1 MSFESM
7 ISQLE
12 TNEELGILL
21 RKIKKMEIQL
31 DFFDKTNEEL
41 TEEEMRILLESANLL
56 ASSSKIQNQQNALNI
71 ATTLPLI
78 SSSNGVSMA
87 SLLILRKLG
96 NYPGMKLLETR
107 YEMNNY
113 KHQLSGMAF
122 FEAHVLE
129 YANTRLLSG
138 KEYLLTNFQK
148 KVVDMLEEDADGFSI
163 SAPTSAGKSYVFLK
177 VLLDIIS
184 KDEGATVIYIVPTRA
199 LIKQVMNDFLVNI
212 AELGLTNIYV
222 GCSSETEVMVENPD
236 RSNILVLTQERLYQL
251 CNKPDV
257 EKIKTKM
264 IVIDEAHN
272 IQYGG
277 RGVLLENAI
286 KFARVLWED
295 ARILFS
301 SPLVKN
307 PQKLL
312 ETFNFD
318 IGLKEKDDFPLVRQ
332 NIIKVKKIREE
343 LHVSALYEEDEIII
357 GSKIYPGSQNTV
369 PTVLANAALYLW
381 NNQTSI
387 IYANE
392 PMISTDVIRELF
404 NSGQFPY
411 LKDERLDEFADFIEE
426 YITKN
431 YELANFIRC
440 GLAFHFG
447 ALPAIIR
454 SGIEELFKAGAL
466 KIVSCTSTLLEGVN
480 MPAKNIFVYK
490 PQKGKNKAIDN
501 LSFWNLAG
509 RAGRIG
515 NDFAGNIICIEL
527 DSWVNNPVLGER
539 YQEIVPSSEIRLIND
554 SVKFKEFIESRNL
567 PPGKD
572 DYNEQ
577 LFSLIIKERLLG
589 RNLEDSPYRKEHNVN
604 TLKEID
610 IITRTTIDGFKP
622 PRELLH
628 KNPGI
633 MPDKINALWEFFE
646 KNKGEYQYFLPAFPL
661 SENGFDNFN
670 LIVKIVNHLF
680 IGGIWSEKFERKIT
694 TAGHKWMKGTPLAQL
709 IFFNG
714 TILSS
719 GQREITKH
727 VKDQIEFINN
737 VIRYQT
743 VKYTQTYVEVLKIF
757 LRNIGKVEESEK
769 VINISAYLEYG
780 ACTVAALEFMAI
792 GLPREAAI
800 KLSEIIGNHENIS
813 TDYCIEWLKR
823 LDVNSLDIANYLKKQ
838 IYGLQLTF

>member
-1 MSFESM
+1 M

-12 TNEELGILL
+12 SNEQLGVLL
-21 RKIKKMEIQL
+21 RKIKKIEIQL
-31 DFFDKTNEEL
+31 DFFNKTNEEL
-41 TEEEMRILLESANLL
+41 TDDDTRILLESANLL
-56 ASSSKIQNQQNALNI
+56 ASSSKIENQRIALNI

-78 SSSNGVSMA
+78 SDSSGVSMA

-96 NYPGMKLLETR
+96 NYPGMKLLEKR
-107 YEMNNY
+107 NEMNNY
-113 KHQLSGMAF
+113 KTQLSGMAF

-129 YANTRLLSG
+129 YANTRKLSG

-148 KVVDMLEEDADGFSI
+148 KVVDMLEKDIDGISI

-177 VLLDIIS
+177 VLLDLIS
-184 KDEGATVIYIVPTRA
+184 KDEGSTVVYIVPTRA
-199 LIKQVMNDFLVNI
+199 LIKQVMSDFLENI
-212 AELGLTNIYV
+212 AELGLRNLYV
-222 GCSSETEVMVENPD
+222 GCSSEIEVIVENPD

-251 CNKPDV
+251 CNKQDAKKV
-257 EKIKTKM
+257 KTKM

-286 KFARVLWED
+286 KFAHVLWED
-295 ARILFS
+295 AKVLFS

-312 ETFNFD
+312 DTFD
-318 IGLKEKDDFPLVRQ
+318 LERGLDEKDDFPLVRQ
-332 NIIKVKKIREE
+332 NIIKVKMAYEQ
-343 LHVSALYEEDEIII
+343 LLVSALYEEDEISI
-357 GSKIYPGSQNTV
+357 GSKFFHNSGNTL
-369 PTVLANAALYLW
+369 PEILANTALYLW

-392 PMISTDVIRELF
+392 PMMSADVIRELF
-404 NSGQFPY
+404 NSGEFPY
-411 LKDERLDEFADFIEE
+411 LNDARLDEFADFIEE

-431 YELANFIRC
+431 YELASFIRC

-490 PQKGKNKAIDN
+490 PEKGQHKAIDN

-527 DSWVNNPVLGER
+527 DSWASNPISGER
-539 YQEIVPSSEIRLIND
+539 YQEILPSSELRLIKD
-554 SVKFKEFIESRNL
+554 SVKFKEFIESQNPR
-567 PPGKD
+567 PGKD

-589 RNLEDSPYRKEHNVN
+589 RNLESSTYSKEHNIN

-610 IITRTTIDGFKP
+610 IITRTTIDTFKP
-622 PRELLH
+622 PKELLN

-633 MPDKINALWEFFE
+633 MPERINALWEFLD
-646 KNKGEYQYFLPAFPL
+646 KNKGVYHLFLPAFPL
-661 SENGFDNFN
+661 SENGYERFYLIIQIINN
-670 LIVKIVNHLF
+670 LF
-680 IGGIWSEKFERKIT
+680 MGAAWSELFEKKIT
-694 TAGHKWMKGTPLAQL
+694 TAGHNWMKGTSLAQL
-709 IFFNG
+709 VFFNRAV
-714 TILSS
+714 LSK
-719 GQREITKH
+719 GHREITKH

-737 VIRYQT
+737 TLRYQI

-757 LRNIGKVEESEK
+757 LQSIGKVEESEK

-780 ACTVAALEFMAI
+780 ACTASALEFMAI

-800 KLSEIIGNHENIS
+800 KLAEIIGNHENIN

-838 IYGLQLTF
+838 INGLQITL